1 MTHPPTSAW
10 FYTQHARGIHGRRTW
25 QGRRPWTWPPRASR
39 SRSRSRS
46 SRSRS
51 RHNSSNRAADVRYA
65 QPIGPPGT
73 RTRQGEPLNFHIQD
87 EAVDDTT
94 HVIELGGEVDLYT
107 APEFK
112 ERMVELIE
120 SGKKQ
125 IVVDLSK
132 ATFIDSTTL
141 GVLVGGVK
149 RLRPAGGS
157 LALVCTDENI
167 TKIFE
172 ITGLDRVFP
181 IHSSR
186 EEALEAVSSGATD

>member
-1 MTHPPTSAW
+1 MNFDIKTE
-10 FYTQHARGIHGRRTW
+10 
-25 QGRRPWTWPPRASR
+25 
-39 SRSRSRS
+39 
-46 SRSRS
+46 
-51 RHNSSNRAADVRYA
+51 
-65 QPIGPPGT
+65 PIG
-73 RTRQGEPLNFHIQD
+73 
-87 EAVDDTT
+87 DDAY
-94 HVIELGGEVDLYT
+94 VIALAGEVDLYT

-112 ERMVELIE
+112 ERMVQVIE
-120 SGKKQ
+120 QGKKQ
-125 IVVDLSK
+125 VVVDLSK

-186 EEALEAVSSGATD
+186 EEALDAVSSGATD

>member
-1 MTHPPTSAW
+1 M
-10 FYTQHARGIHGRRTW
+10 
-25 QGRRPWTWPPRASR
+25 
-39 SRSRSRS
+39 
-46 SRSRS
+46 
-51 RHNSSNRAADVRYA
+51 
-65 QPIGPPGT
+65 
-73 RTRQGEPLNFHIQD
+73 NFHIED
-87 EAVDDTT
+87 EAIDDVT

-149 RLRPAGGS
+149 RLRPGRWLAGARLHRRQHHQDLRDHRPRPGLPDPQ
-157 LALVCTDENI
+157 LARRRARRGCRRRGRLT
-167 TKIFE
+167 
-172 ITGLDRVFP
+172 LPRP
-181 IHSSR
+181 PSR
-186 EEALEAVSSGATD
+186 IASAPGR

>member
-1 MTHPPTSAW
+1 VRRFWSEATNL
-10 FYTQHARGIHGRRTW
+10 GRK
-25 QGRRPWTWPPRASR
+25 
-39 SRSRSRS
+39 
-46 SRSRS
+46 
-51 RHNSSNRAADVRYA
+51 V
-65 QPIGPPGT
+65 
-73 RTRQGEPLNFHIQD
+73 NFQIND
-87 EAVDDTT
+87 EEIDSGT

-120 SGKKQ
+120 SGKKR
-125 IVVDLSK
+125 IVVDLSQ

-157 LALVCTDENI
+157 LALVCTDQNI

-181 IHSSR
+181 IHASR
-186 EEALEAVSSGATD
+186 EEAIAAVGAAE

>member
-1 MTHPPTSAW
+1 M
-10 FYTQHARGIHGRRTW
+10 
-25 QGRRPWTWPPRASR
+25 
-39 SRSRSRS
+39 
-46 SRSRS
+46 
-51 RHNSSNRAADVRYA
+51 
-65 QPIGPPGT
+65 
-73 RTRQGEPLNFHIQD
+73 NFHIQD
-87 EAVDDTT
+87 QEIDDAT

-120 SGKKQ
+120 AGKKQ
-125 IVVDLSK
+125 IVVDLSQ

-181 IHSSR
+181 IHPSR
-186 EEALEAVSSGATD
+186 DDALQAGASGAAE

>member
-1 MTHPPTSAW
+1 
-10 FYTQHARGIHGRRTW
+10 
-25 QGRRPWTWPPRASR
+25 
-39 SRSRSRS
+39 
-46 SRSRS
+46 
-51 RHNSSNRAADVRYA
+51 V
-65 QPIGPPGT
+65 
-73 RTRQGEPLNFHIQD
+73 NFHIHD
-87 EAVDDTT
+87 EEIDSTT

-120 SGKKQ
+120 SGKKH
-125 IVVDLSK
+125 IVVDLSQ

-157 LALVCTDENI
+157 LALVCTDQNI

-181 IHSSR
+181 IHASR
-186 EEALEAVSSGATD
+186 DDALQAVGSGAGG

>member
-1 MTHPPTSAW
+1 
-10 FYTQHARGIHGRRTW
+10 
-25 QGRRPWTWPPRASR
+25 
-39 SRSRSRS
+39 
-46 SRSRS
+46 
-51 RHNSSNRAADVRYA
+51 V
-65 QPIGPPGT
+65 
-73 RTRQGEPLNFHIQD
+73 NFQIND
-87 EAVDDTT
+87 EEIDSGT

-112 ERMVELIE
+112 ERMVQLIE

-125 IVVDLSK
+125 IVVDLSQ

-181 IHSSR
+181 IHDSR
-186 EEALEAVSSGATD
+186 EEALAAVSSKAAE

>member
-1 MTHPPTSAW
+1 MNFQISDSA
-10 FYTQHARGIHGRRTW
+10 ID
-25 QGRRPWTWPPRASR
+25 
-39 SRSRSRS
+39 
-46 SRSRS
+46 
-51 RHNSSNRAADVRYA
+51 ND
-65 QPIGPPGT
+65 
-73 RTRQGEPLNFHIQD
+73 
-87 EAVDDTT
+87 T

-112 ERMVELIE
+112 ERMVQVIE
-120 SGKKQ
+120 EGKKHV
-125 IVVDLSK
+125 VVDLSK

-157 LALVCTDENI
+157 LALVCTDQNI

-181 IHSSR
+181 IHGSR
-186 EEALEAVSSGATD
+186 EEALQAVKSGATE